1 MKRVFEGIG
10 RLFGA
15 GRGGLDGRVRWFGK
29 LPAHADYV
37 AAPDPSP
44 FAHEFSDWLI
54 QGFAK
59 HQAAVGAGEYRPM
72 ACSVGILRVPR
83 SATAV
88 CFALSD
94 FGGDARGRRFPFA
107 LFFGLPTAQLPGPTA
122 VTLECFSHALRDLH
136 GMLGTARNAL
146 SRPDN
151 GAWQAGAVE
160 PAAPADPD
168 ALVRRWA
175 SMPWIDW
182 RDAVLG
188 ADTATDSA
196 AWLAAIHAWGAR
208 IATHEQQPDYPFNLS
223 FPLAARWDW
232 GIQAQGW
239 LAWLARRIRLDR
251 RAASLIVNFSP
262 DSTQPIG
269 TRLHV
274 IARPIVADDFLLLGP
289 AADRLKYMDA
299 LPLSPGDAPPPASP
313 ASIPPD
319 FAAFVTAGTELDST
333 SRSRS
338 G

>member
-1 MKRVFEGIG
+1 MKRVFEGLG
-10 RLFGA
+10 RLFGG

-37 AAPDPSP
+37 AAPDPAP

-59 HQAAVGAGEYRPM
+59 HQAAAGGGEYRPLG
-72 ACSVGILRVPR
+72 CSVGLLRVPR
-83 SATAV
+83 SATTV
-88 CFALSD
+88 GFVLSD

-122 VTLECFSHALRDLH
+122 ANFECFAPALRDLH
-136 GMLGTARNAL
+136 GMLGAARSAL
-146 SRPDN
+146 ARPDA
-151 GAWQAGAVE
+151 GAWHAGTIE
-160 PAAPADPD
+160 PAAPADPA
-168 ALVRRWA
+168 ALARRWA
-175 SMPWIDW
+175 AMPWLDW

-188 ADTATDSA
+188 AAAPTDSA
-196 AWLAAIHAWGAR
+196 TWLAAIHAWGSR
-208 IATHEQQPDYPFNLS
+208 IAAHEQSDFPFNLS

-251 RAASLIVNFSP
+251 RAASIIVNFAP
-262 DSTQPIG
+262 DSAQPLG

-274 IARPIVADDFLLLGP
+274 IARPIVPDDFLLLGP

-299 LPLSPGDAPPPASP
+299 LPLTAADATPPDSPV
-313 ASIPPD
+313 SIPPD
-319 FAAFVTAGTELDST
+319 FAAFVTAGPELDGAT
-333 SRSRS
+333 RSRS